1 MKTVFN
7 RNKDSE
13 YFYELYID
21 VYVDKEYIFTV
32 KNFYYEMVSIHYK
45 PNEIYPD
52 NYEIIE
58 NYQNSSYYDNDNSF
72 K

>member
-7 RNKDSE
+7 RNNDSE

-32 KNFYYEMVSIHYK
+32 KNFYYEMVSIHDK
-45 PNEIYPD
+45 RNEIYPD
-52 NYEIIE
+52 NYEILE

>member
-1 MKTVFN
+1 MKTVFD
-7 RNKDSE
+7 RNNDSE

-32 KNFYYEMVSIHYK
+32 KNFYYEMVSIQDK

-52 NYEIIE
+52 NYEILE